1 MSRCE
6 NLRVSF
12 SFDKILFDY
21 LTLDL
26 KNSFPLLTR
35 NKSVCFAPFTA
46 AGANTFAP
54 WLSRPLPTS
63 VALVAGAPGNR
74 FPPELTQTFLINI
87 ILSNIFRLDENPDL
101 MALHIG
107 DRVIDVN
114 GHSVHSSSSV
124 RDIQKII
131 DDTDRVLQLTIE
143 HEPNTITRRNPISG
157 ELEFLTTQAVS
168 RNASSSSISPAES
181 MGPPPPKLDKA
192 RIAMRMDEG
201 YMSGTPKKSNKLQ
214 RTQKPNQ
221 KHQRKFNCQ
230 QSSNSLRD
238 GKERSSSM
246 SKLLLGQHVAPDVNQ
261 MFDLSRTKSFRVEPP
276 NGSHNQRIFRASDL
290 VIGEMLGRGFF
301 GQVYK
306 VTHKETKEVMVLKEL
321 YRWVDDD
328 AQRNF
333 LKEVAVLRSL
343 HHRNVLRFIGVL
355 YKEKKLHLITEF
367 ISGGTLASILH
378 GPPKLPLT
386 WSERI
391 HFARD
396 ISMGM
401 SYLHTMN
408 IIHRDLNSHNC
419 LVRDGNDRTVIV
431 ADFGLARLCRHNPN
445 EVGTVINRKSQR
457 ERRKRYTVVGS
468 PWWMAPE
475 MLRGN
480 KYDEK
485 VDVFSFGIIMCE
497 IIGRVQADPDFMP
510 RTDDFGLNQQQFI
523 EAFCRLDGEP
533 CPELFY
539 KVAFLC
545 CDLNPDRRPSFK
557 MLSEWFDRLAIHGA
571 ILGSHHQPPTD
582 LMWDIQNFRGEAS
595 SSCNTPEVKETPPNF
610 AIASSKDETDSSPEK
625 EKVPEIIART
635 MSPHLAKD
643 FTPNGDRI
651 RDSWRARRKQ
661 KIRENRQRVKK
672 SVDVPTEVHKKPPTP
687 SVNGT

>member
-1 MSRCE
+1 
-6 NLRVSF
+6 
-12 SFDKILFDY
+12 
-21 LTLDL
+21 
-26 KNSFPLLTR
+26 
-35 NKSVCFAPFTA
+35 
-46 AGANTFAP
+46 
-54 WLSRPLPTS
+54 
-63 VALVAGAPGNR
+63 
-74 FPPELTQTFLINI
+74 
-87 ILSNIFRLDENPDL
+87 
-101 MALHIG
+101 MALRIG

-114 GHSVHSSSSV
+114 GRSIQSSSSIK
-124 RDIQKII
+124 DIQKII

-168 RNASSSSISPAES
+168 RNASSSSIISAEVP
-181 MGPPPPKLDKA
+181 MGPPQPKLDKA
-192 RIAMRMDEG
+192 RIAIRMDEG
-201 YMSGTPKKSNKLQ
+201 YMSGTPKKFNKLQ
-214 RTQKPNQ
+214 RNQKSNQ

-246 SKLLLGQHVAPDVNQ
+246 SKLLLGQHVPPDANQ
-261 MFDLSRTKSFRVEPP
+261 MYDLSRTKSFRVEPP

-290 VIGEMLGRGFF
+290 VIGEMLGHGFF
-301 GQVYK
+301 GQVFK

-367 ISGGTLASILH
+367 ISGGTLASLLH
-378 GPPKLPLT
+378 GTKPTAPLSWT
-386 WSERI
+386 ERI

-401 SYLHTMN
+401 SYLHSMN

-419 LVRDGNDRTVIV
+419 LVRDGNDKSIIV

-445 EVGTVINRKSQR
+445 DVHGTVINRKSQK

-523 EAFCRLDGEP
+523 EVFCRQDDP

-539 KVAFLC
+539 KIAFLC
-545 CDLNPDRRPSFK
+545 CHLNPDRRPSFK
-557 MLSEWFDRLAIHGA
+557 ALAEWFDRLAIHGA
-571 ILGSHHQPPTD
+571 ILGSHHQPPSD
-582 LMWDIQNFRGEAS
+582 LMWDIQNFHGEAS
-595 SSCNTPEVKETPPNF
+595 SSCNTPEVNESPPKF
-610 AIASSKDETDSSPEK
+610 TIEPSKDETDSSPEK
-625 EKVPEIIART
+625 EKVPEIISRT

-643 FTPNGDRI
+643 FSPNGDRI

-672 SVDVPTEVHKKPPTP
+672 CLDAPPTTDIHKKP
-687 SVNGT
+687 SVNNT

>member
-1 MSRCE
+1 
-6 NLRVSF
+6 
-12 SFDKILFDY
+12 
-21 LTLDL
+21 
-26 KNSFPLLTR
+26 
-35 NKSVCFAPFTA
+35 
-46 AGANTFAP
+46 
-54 WLSRPLPTS
+54 
-63 VALVAGAPGNR
+63 
-74 FPPELTQTFLINI
+74 
-87 ILSNIFRLDENPDL
+87 

-157 ELEFLTTQAVS
+157 ELEFLTTQTVS
-168 RNASSSSISPAES
+168 RNASSSSITPTDS

-192 RIAMRMDEG
+192 RIAIRMDEG
-201 YMSGTPKKSNKLQ
+201 YMSGTPKKFNKLQ
-214 RTQKPNQ
+214 RNQKQNQ

-246 SKLLLGQHVAPDVNQ
+246 SKLLLGQHAPSDANQ

-290 VIGEMLGRGFF
+290 VIGEMLGHGFF
-301 GQVYK
+301 GQVFK

-343 HHRNVLRFIGVL
+343 SHRNVLRFIGVL

-367 ISGGTLASILH
+367 VSGGTLASLLH
-378 GPPKLPLT
+378 GSADNPQVSISWT
-386 WSERI
+386 DRI

-419 LVRDGNDRTVIV
+419 LVRDGKDKTVIV

-445 EVGTVINRKSQR
+445 DGNGTVINRKSQR

-523 EAFCRLDGEP
+523 ETFCIQNEDP

-539 KVAFLC
+539 KIAFLC
-545 CDLNPDRRPSFK
+545 CHLNPDRRPSFK
-557 MLSEWFDRLAIHGA
+557 ALSEWFDRLAIHGA
-571 ILGSHHQPPTD
+571 ILNNHHQPPSD
-582 LMWDIQNFRGEAS
+582 LKWEILNFHGESS
-595 SSCNTPEVKETPPNF
+595 SSCNTPEVNETIEAPKFSIEPP
-610 AIASSKDETDSSPEK
+610 KDEVDSLSSPEK
-625 EKVPEIIART
+625 EKVPEISRT

-643 FTPNGDRI
+643 FSPNGDRI

-672 SVDVPTEVHKKPPTP
+672 EVPSEVHKKPT
-687 SVNGT
+687 ST